1 MSLRLAFMGTP
12 EFSVPTLKALLE
24 SEHEV
29 AVVYTQPPRPAGRG
43 KKLQKSQI
51 HKFAEQHDIEVR
63 TPSSLKDASEQKA
76 FADLNLDIAIVV
88 AYGLILPK
96 AILDAPRLGAVNIH
110 ASLLPRWR
118 GAAPI
123 HRAIMAGDEKSGVA
137 IMQMDVG
144 LDTGDV
150 LSVADTP
157 ITNSTTTQ
165 ELHDNLASMGA
176 GLLLTT
182 LDFMEM
188 GMVKPTP
195 QVTDGITYA
204 EKIDKSESR
213 INWQDS
219 AIEIDRKVR
228 GLCPFPGAWCEIN
241 GERIKILKGTPVE
254 QQGQAGE
261 VLDDKMTIGC
271 GVGAYVVE
279 TAQRAGKKPMQVDE
293 LLHGLG
299 INKGEVL
306 K

>member
-1 MSLRLAFMGTP
+1 MTLRLAFMGTP

-43 KKLQKSQI
+43 KKLQKSPI
-51 HKFAEQHDIEVR
+51 HLFAEHHGIEVR
-63 TPSSLKDASEQKA
+63 CPVSLKSEDEKTA
-76 FADLNLDIAIVV
+76 FSELNLDIAIVV

-123 HRAIMAGDEKSGVA
+123 HRAIMAGDEKSGIA

-150 LSVADTP
+150 LAMADTP
-157 ITNSTTTQ
+157 ISSTTTTL

-182 LDFMEM
+182 LGFMEM
-188 GMVKPTP
+188 GMAHATP
-195 QVTDGITYA
+195 QATDGITYA
-204 EKIDKSESR
+204 EKIDKAESR
-213 INWQDS
+213 INWQDT
-219 AIEIDRKVR
+219 AQEIDRKVR
-228 GLCPFPGAWCEIN
+228 GLFPFPGAWCEIN

-254 QQGQAGE
+254 QQGGVGE
-261 VLDDKMTIGC
+261 LLDQQLTIGC
-271 GVGAYVVE
+271 GLGAYRVE
-279 TAQRAGKKPMQVDE
+279 SAQRAGKKPMLTDE
-293 LLHGLG
+293 LLRGLDVSV
-299 INKGEVL
+299 GEVL